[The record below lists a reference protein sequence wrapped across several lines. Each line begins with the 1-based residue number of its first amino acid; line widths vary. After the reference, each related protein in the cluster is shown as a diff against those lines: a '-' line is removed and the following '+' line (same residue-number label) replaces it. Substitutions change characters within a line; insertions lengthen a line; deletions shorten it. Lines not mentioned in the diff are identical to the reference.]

1 MNNYLFIHNKKS
13 LYSLYIYIMG
23 NLYSSIF
30 GELKCKDL
38 VTNFIVVN
46 DPYYKLHY
54 LVSVILFGLLYF
66 NYLKDQE
73 FEEYENRFVVF
84 VSKYIL
90 MPLILNYLVSLVFA
104 YIVELWK
111 RKLIVRA
118 VRKCGR
124 TKADDMTDGD
134 LRRMRSEA
142 LREVSAGNAGSS
154 GSAGSS
160 RSVSRRR

>member
-1 MNNYLFIHNKKS
+1 
-13 LYSLYIYIMG
+13 MG
-23 NLYSSIF
+23 NIT
-30 GELKCKDL
+30 CKQL
-38 VTNFIVVN
+38 ITNYIVTN

-90 MPLILNYLVSLVFA
+90 MPLILNYLVSLVFS
-104 YIVELWK
+104 YIVQLWK

-124 TKADDMTDGD
+124 KKGEDMTDGE
-134 LRRMRSEA
+134 LLQMRNEA
-142 LREVSAGNAGSS
+142 LREVS
-154 GSAGSS
+154 SASPAQS
-160 RSVSRRR
+160 QAQSRRR

>member
-1 MNNYLFIHNKKS
+1 
-13 LYSLYIYIMG
+13 
-23 NLYSSIF
+23 
-30 GELKCKDL
+30 
-38 VTNFIVVN
+38 
-46 DPYYKLHY
+46 
-54 LVSVILFGLLYF
+54 
-66 NYLKDQE
+66 
-73 FEEYENRFVVF
+73 
-84 VSKYIL
+84 

-142 LREVSAGNAGSS
+142 LREVSAGSA
-154 GSAGSS
+154 GSAGSARS
-160 RSVSRRR
+160 TRSVSRRR

>member
-1 MNNYLFIHNKKS
+1 
-13 LYSLYIYIMG
+13 MG
-23 NLYSSIF
+23 SLYSSIF

-142 LREVSAGNAGSS
+142 LREVSAGNAESS
-154 GSAGSS
+154 GSS
-160 RSVSRRR
+160 RNVGRRR